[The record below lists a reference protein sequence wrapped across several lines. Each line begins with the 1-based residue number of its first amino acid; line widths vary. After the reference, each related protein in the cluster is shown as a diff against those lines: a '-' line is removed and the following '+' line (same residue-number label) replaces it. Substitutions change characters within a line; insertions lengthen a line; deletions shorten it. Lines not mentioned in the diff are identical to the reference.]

1 MSSPRTTAE
10 NSVVTHLVSQI
21 PTSVLVAGA
30 DPIRLTWQVSIS
42 SEGLRQRS
50 YEIQAAASDAFEAVL
65 ATTGVVDSDDQVAVP
80 APGAPLESREV
91 RHYRVRIRTDIGW
104 SDWSASLRIEAGLLE
119 PSDWTAIGITIP
131 DDPGRTR
138 QAPPPLLRRVFE
150 VPGPARRAR
159 LYATAHGVFRMA
171 INGRPVS
178 EDILAPGWTAY
189 RDRLLVEAYDVTD
202 LLRTGRNVIT
212 GVVGDGWYRGRLGWD
227 PDGGRARY
235 GTDVSLLAQLEVD
248 LDDGRELTVAT
259 DSQWRASSGAIRA
272 ADLYDGAEIDLR
284 EEPDGWEKPEFEDAS
299 WAKVMEVPF
308 DRRILEP
315 RIAPPVRVA
324 ASIPVSPVEVRPG
337 LFRTDAGQNVTGHVR
352 MRVRGRRDQRVTVR
366 HAEVLEPD
374 GSLHTRSLRTAR
386 ATDTYVLANDQT
398 VVLEPMF
405 TFHGFRYAEIET
417 DADIIDAAHVAIS
430 SATPQRG
437 TFESSDADLNRF
449 HENVVWSQRDNFVS
463 VPTDCPQRDERLGW
477 TGDAQ
482 AFASTACTLFDAQSF
497 WASWLRDLAF
507 DQDPVLG
514 VPSVVPD
521 VVIKGEARFGRAG
534 WADAATIVPWA
545 VYEAYGDL
553 TVVRDQYSSMCGWI
567 ESLLGRCGPDGLLP
581 DAFQFGDWLDPTAP
595 PDRPWQARTDST
607 YLANAFFAHSAR
619 LTARAASLIGA
630 PTDAARYEGVARAVG
645 SSTWARWREHLL
657 SNQTGCA
664 VAVQFGLV
672 PDDERQLVGDT
683 LAALVRA
690 TDGRVATGFLGTPLV
705 LPALAATGHLEEA
718 YLALLCREAPSWL
731 YQVTRGATTVWER
744 WDAIRPDGSIH
755 PGVLAPLPGGEGG
768 DEDGQMLS
776 FNHYAYGAV
785 VDWIYRTVAGLA
797 PDITSPGYRRVIMAP
812 RPDESITFCKASI
825 DAPQGPVSIEWR
837 IEGQSFS
844 AVVDLPFGTTG
855 LFDPPSGPSSVVI
868 VDGRRLE
875 EDAGR
880 SAVLAP
886 GRHTVEVTRPALVP
900 NAALRRAMA

>member
-1 MSSPRTTAE
+1 
-10 NSVVTHLVSQI
+10 
-21 PTSVLVAGA
+21 
-30 DPIRLTWQVSIS
+30 
-42 SEGLRQRS
+42 
-50 YEIQAAASDAFEAVL
+50 
-65 ATTGVVDSDDQVAVP
+65 
-80 APGAPLESREV
+80 
-91 RHYRVRIRTDIGW
+91 
-104 SDWSASLRIEAGLLE
+104 
-119 PSDWTAIGITIP
+119 
-131 DDPGRTR
+131 
-138 QAPPPLLRRVFE
+138 
-150 VPGPARRAR
+150 
-159 LYATAHGVFRMA
+159 
-171 INGRPVS
+171 
-178 EDILAPGWTAY
+178 
-189 RDRLLVEAYDVTD
+189 
-202 LLRTGRNVIT
+202 
-212 GVVGDGWYRGRLGWD
+212 
-227 PDGGRARY
+227 
-235 GTDVSLLAQLEVD
+235 
-248 LDDGRELTVAT
+248 
-259 DSQWRASSGAIRA
+259 
-272 ADLYDGAEIDLR
+272 
-284 EEPDGWEKPEFEDAS
+284 
-299 WAKVMEVPF
+299 
-308 DRRILEP
+308 
-315 RIAPPVRVA
+315 
-324 ASIPVSPVEVRPG
+324 
-337 LFRTDAGQNVTGHVR
+337 
-352 MRVRGRRDQRVTVR
+352 
-366 HAEVLEPD
+366 
-374 GSLHTRSLRTAR
+374 
-386 ATDTYVLANDQT
+386 
-398 VVLEPMF
+398 MF

-430 SATPQRG
+430 SATPRRG

-449 HENVVWSQRDNFVS
+449 HENVVWSQRDNFIS

-507 DQDPVLG
+507 DQDPVMG

-521 VVIKGEARFGRAG
+521 VVLKGEARFGRAG

-545 VYEAYGDL
+545 VYEAYGDI
-553 TVVRDQYSSMCGWI
+553 TVVRDQYPSMCGWI
-567 ESLLGRCGPDGLLP
+567 ESLLGRCGPDGLQP

-595 PDRPWQARTDST
+595 PDRPWEAKTAPT

-630 PTDAARYEGVARAVG
+630 PIDAARYEGVARAVG
-645 SSTWARWREHLL
+645 SATWARWREHLL

-664 VAVQFGLV
+664 VAIQFGLV
-672 PDDERQLVGDT
+672 PDDERQIVGDT

-705 LPALAATGHLEEA
+705 LPALSATGHLEEA

-797 PDITSPGYRRVIMAP
+797 PDIKSPGYRRVIVAP
-812 RPDESITFCKASI
+812 RPDESITFCKASL
-825 DAPQGPVSIEWR
+825 DAPQGPVSIAWR
-837 IEGQSFS
+837 VEGESFS

-875 EDAGR
+875 EDASQ

-900 NAALRRAMA
+900 SVASRRAMA

>member
-1 MSSPRTTAE
+1 MSSTRTTSA
-10 NSVVTHLVSQI
+10 NVVVTHLVSQI
-21 PTSVLVAGA
+21 PTSVLVASA
-30 DPIRLTWQVSIS
+30 DPLRLTWQVSTS
-42 SEGLRQRS
+42 DQGLRQLA
-50 YEIQAAASDAFEAVL
+50 YEVQAAASDAFEAVL

-80 APGAPLESREV
+80 APGAPLESREI
-91 RHYRVRIRTDIGW
+91 RHYRVRIRTDDRMVRLELDA
-104 SDWSASLRIEAGLLE
+104 SDRGGSAPLE
-119 PSDWTAIGITIP
+119 RLDGGRDHDPRR
-131 DDPGRTR
+131 PGRAR
-138 QAPPPLLRRVFE
+138 QAPPPLLRRAFE

-202 LLRTGRNVIT
+202 LLRIGRNVIT

-235 GTDVSLLAQLEVD
+235 GTDVALFAQLEVD
-248 LDDGRELTVAT
+248 LDDGGALRVTT
-259 DSQWRASSGAIRA
+259 DSEWRASNGAIRA
-272 ADLYDGAEIDLR
+272 ADFYDGSEIDLR
-284 EEPDGWEKPEFEDAS
+284 EEQDGWEMPEFEDAS
-299 WAKVMEVPF
+299 WAKVVEVPF

-337 LFRTDAGQNVTGHVR
+337 LFRTDGGQNVTGHVR
-352 MRVRGRRDQRVTVR
+352 IRVRGRRDQRVTVR

-374 GSLHTRSLRTAR
+374 GSLHTRSLRSAR
-386 ATDTYVLANDQT
+386 ATDTYVLADDQT

-417 DADIIDAAHVAIS
+417 DADVIDAAYVAIS
-430 SATPQRG
+430 SATPRRG

-497 WASWLRDLAF
+497 WASWLRDLALE
-507 DQDPVLG
+507 QDPVMG

-521 VVIKGEARFGRAG
+521 VVLQGEARFGRAG

-545 VYEAYGDL
+545 VYEAYGDV
-553 TVVRDQYSSMCGWI
+553 TVVRDQYPSMRGWI
-567 ESLLGRCGPDGLLP
+567 ESLLRRCGPDGLLP
-581 DAFQFGDWLDPTAP
+581 DSFQFGDWLDPTAP
-595 PDRPWQARTDST
+595 PDRPWQAQTDPT
-607 YLANAFFAHSAR
+607 YLANAFFAYSAR

-630 PTDAARYEGVARAVG
+630 SDDAARYEDVADAVG
-645 SSTWARWREHLL
+645 SSTWARWREHLV

-664 VAVQFGLV
+664 VAIQFGLV
-672 PDDERQLVGDT
+672 PDDERQVVGDT

-755 PGVLAPLPGGEGG
+755 PGVMTSPPGVDDGG
-768 DEDGQMLS
+768 DGGHMLS

-785 VDWIYRTVAGLA
+785 VDWIYRQSRVWRR
-797 PDITSPGYRRVIMAP
+797 TSR
-812 RPDESITFCKASI
+812 
-825 DAPQGPVSIEWR
+825 
-837 IEGQSFS
+837 
-844 AVVDLPFGTTG
+844 
-855 LFDPPSGPSSVVI
+855 
-868 VDGRRLE
+868 
-875 EDAGR
+875 
-880 SAVLAP
+880 AP
-886 GRHTVEVTRPALVP
+886 GTAE
-900 NAALRRAMA
+900 

>member
-1 MSSPRTTAE
+1 M
-10 NSVVTHLVSQI
+10 
-21 PTSVLVAGA
+21 
-30 DPIRLTWQVSIS
+30 TWQVSTS
-42 SEGLRQRS
+42 NPGLRQRA
-50 YEIQAAASDAFEAVL
+50 YEVQAAASDAFEAVL

-80 APGAPLESREV
+80 APGAPLNSREV

-104 SDWSASLRIEAGLLE
+104 SDWSATLRIEAGLLG
-119 PSDWTAIGITIP
+119 PSDWTAIGITSP
-131 DDPGRTR
+131 DDPGRAR
-138 QAPPPLLRRVFE
+138 QAPPPLLRRAFE
-150 VPGPARRAR
+150 VPGPVRRAR

-189 RDRLLVEAYDVTD
+189 RDRLLVETYDVTD
-202 LLRTGRNVIT
+202 LLRTGRNAIT

-235 GTDVSLLAQLEVD
+235 GRDVALFAQLEVD
-248 LDDGRELTVAT
+248 LDDGSALRVST
-259 DSQWRASSGAIRA
+259 DGQWRASSGAIRS
-272 ADLYDGAEIDLR
+272 ADLYDGADIDLR
-284 EEPDGWEKPEFEDAS
+284 EEPDGWELPEFEDAS
-299 WAKVMEVPF
+299 WANVVAVPF
-308 DRRILEP
+308 DSRILEP

-324 ASIPVSPVEVRPG
+324 ASIPVTPVEVRPG
-337 LFRTDAGQNVTGHVR
+337 LFRTDGGQNLTGHVR
-352 MRVRGRRDQRVTVR
+352 IRVRGRRGQRVTVR

-374 GSLHTRSLRTAR
+374 GSLHTRSLRSAK
-386 ATDTYVLANDQT
+386 ATDTYVLADDRA

-405 TFHGFRYAEIET
+405 TFHGFQYAEIET
-417 DADIIDAAHVAIS
+417 DADVMDISHVAIS
-430 SATPQRG
+430 SATPQRS

-477 TGDAQ
+477 SGDAQ
-482 AFASTACTLFDAQSF
+482 AFASTACTLFDSASF
-497 WASWLRDLAF
+497 WASWLRDLAL

-521 VVIKGEARFGRAG
+521 VVLQGEARFGRAG

-545 VYEAYGDL
+545 VYEAYGDV
-553 TVVRDQYSSMCGWI
+553 TVIRDQYPSMRAWI
-567 ESLLGRCGPDGLLP
+567 ESLLARCGPDGFLP

-595 PDRPWQARTDST
+595 PERPWQARTDPT
-607 YLANAFFAHSAR
+607 YLANAFFAHSAG

-630 PTDAARYEGVARAVG
+630 SDDATRYEGVARAVG
-645 SSTWARWREHLL
+645 SSTWVRWREHLL
-657 SNQTGCA
+657 SNVTGCA
-664 VAVQFGLV
+664 VALQFGLV
-672 PDDERQLVGDT
+672 PQDERQLVGDT
-683 LAALVRA
+683 LARLVRA
-690 TDGRVATGFLGTPLV
+690 TDGRVSTGFLGTPLV

-718 YLALLCREAPSWL
+718 YLALLCRETPSWL

-755 PGVLAPLPGGEGG
+755 PGDMTPVPGEAGG
-768 DEDGQMLS
+768 DDGGHMLS

-797 PDITSPGYRRVIMAP
+797 PDIASPGYRCVIVAP
-812 RPDESITFCKASI
+812 RPDDSITFCNASL
-825 DAPQGPVSIEWR
+825 DAPQGRVSIAWR
-837 IEGQSFS
+837 VEGETFS
-844 AVVDLPFGTTG
+844 AVIDLPFGTTG
-855 LFDPPSGPSSVVI
+855 LFDPPSGPASVVV

-875 EDAGR
+875 GEAGR

-886 GRHTVEVTRPALVP
+886 GRHTVEVTRPALVSTVAP
-900 NAALRRAMA
+900 SRSLT